1 MNQKRPVWPVFA
13 AYLLA
18 FATIV
23 IFSVMAAAALRAAD
37 PDLSDEVLFGGLPA
51 LLAGGVAS
59 GLGLLLTVA
68 IVARP
73 ASPTALRLVPGRETG
88 AALAVM
94 VVGMLALGQALDSL
108 TALVGLGDRGSM
120 AAIRRALTGAMGP
133 ELFAAVLVIGVLAGA
148 AEEVFFR
155 GYMQTRLGERW
166 GPRVAVLVTSV
177 CFGVLHIE
185 WLHALLAF
193 ALGCYL
199 GFVVEQSGSALPA
212 VVCHVANNTAFT
224 LLTARFPAA
233 TAIGPNVGLLVAG
246 VLVAA
251 GCIIVLRRTLR
262 T

>member
-1 MNQKRPVWPVFA
+1 MNERRPLWPVFA

-18 FATIV
+18 FVTIV
-23 IFSVMAAAALRAAD
+23 LFSALAAAALRAGD

-51 LLAGGVAS
+51 LLAGGAAS

-73 ASPTALRLVPGRETG
+73 PSPMALRLVPGRETG
-88 AALAVM
+88 AALGVM
-94 VVGMLALGQALDSL
+94 VVGMLALGQTLDSL

-120 AAIRRALTGAMGP
+120 AAIRRALSGAVGP

-155 GYMQTRLGERW
+155 GYMQTRLRERW
-166 GPRVAVLVTSV
+166 GARGAVVVTSV

-224 LLTARFPAA
+224 LLTARLPPV
-233 TAIGPNVGLLVAG
+233 TAVAPNVGLLVVG
-246 VLVAA
+246 LLVAA
-251 GCIIVLRRTLR
+251 GCIIWLRRTLR

>member
-37 PDLSDEVLFGGLPA
+37 PDLSDAVLFGGLPA

-94 VVGMLALGQALDSL
+94 VVGMLALGQA
-108 TALVGLGDRGSM
+108 
-120 AAIRRALTGAMGP
+120 
-133 ELFAAVLVIGVLAGA
+133 
-148 AEEVFFR
+148 
-155 GYMQTRLGERW
+155 
-166 GPRVAVLVTSV
+166 
-177 CFGVLHIE
+177 
-185 WLHALLAF
+185 
-193 ALGCYL
+193 
-199 GFVVEQSGSALPA
+199 
-212 VVCHVANNTAFT
+212 
-224 LLTARFPAA
+224 
-233 TAIGPNVGLLVAG
+233 
-246 VLVAA
+246 
-251 GCIIVLRRTLR
+251 
-262 T
+262 